1 MISLF
6 KPLAY
11 RSYTIPSRVLLAPI
25 NTGYA
30 ENGLPTPR
38 LIRFHELRSDSSIG
52 VNMVGNAAVSA
63 FGLSNKN
70 TLILQDYTSIPA
82 YRELAERIRWRTL
95 SGDYPDTARAKPWR
109 PRLK

>member
-1 MISLF
+1 
-6 KPLAY
+6 
-11 RSYTIPSRVLLAPI
+11 
-25 NTGYA
+25 
-30 ENGLPTPR
+30 
-38 LIRFHELRSDSSIG
+38 
-52 VNMVGNAAVSA
+52 MVGNAAVSA